1 LEKDNVVNQLS
12 SAVSELTAARE
23 HAATLT
29 TRIDQFESS
38 YDSLTLQRDD
48 AISRATELLAGI
60 DNKDRVLTSLTSERD
75 ELVLSAE
82 ECKGLIALLE
92 AEKVGAVSKV
102 AGLKDTVD
110 GLQRQT
116 ESLSAKLRAADSK
129 DECARTQVANLTSQ
143 VSGLTA
149 EREQLA
155 TKLEEATSELSE
167 LQSAFES
174 VRAERDGAQG
184 RVRELLSGDTHTKQI
199 VEVLNSEKNGLTTQ
213 IEECIKRLYAENEE
227 SPLEPNTSNKGSRWG
242 ARKSPIADL
251 HAPCS
256 SKSNGSPSPIER
268 LEEQLR
274 DKDVQMSKLMK
285 DKEKLE
291 AYTKQTLLI
300 FQQKYFSTTQDFKAQ
315 LKTKSQQI
323 HSLETELRGR

>member
-1 LEKDNVVNQLS
+1 M
-12 SAVSELTAARE
+12 
-23 HAATLT
+23 
-29 TRIDQFESS
+29 
-38 YDSLTLQRDD
+38 
-48 AISRATELLAGI
+48 
-60 DNKDRVLTSLTSERD
+60 
-75 ELVLSAE
+75 
-82 ECKGLIALLE
+82 
-92 AEKVGAVSKV
+92 
-102 AGLKDTVD
+102 
-110 GLQRQT
+110 
-116 ESLSAKLRAADSK
+116 ESLSAKLHAADSK
-129 DECARTQVANLTSQ
+129 DECARTQVANLTTQ
-143 VSGLTA
+143 VSRLTA
-149 EREQLA
+149 EREKLA
-155 TKLEEATSELSE
+155 TKLEEAASELSK

-184 RVRELLSGDTHTKQI
+184 RVKELLSGDTHTKQM

-227 SPLEPNTSNKGSRWG
+227 SPSGPNTSNTGSRWG

-251 HAPCS
+251 HAPC

-274 DKDVQMSKLMK
+274 DKDVQISKLMK

-323 HSLETELRGR
+323 HALETELRGR